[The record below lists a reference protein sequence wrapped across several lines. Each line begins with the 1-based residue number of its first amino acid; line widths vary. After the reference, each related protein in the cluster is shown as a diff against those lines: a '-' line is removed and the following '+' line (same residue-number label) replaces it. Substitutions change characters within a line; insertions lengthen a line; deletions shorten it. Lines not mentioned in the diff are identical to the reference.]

1 MWKCLVLVFC
11 IYVNL
16 VYADDVWRH
25 VNITQGQVRGR
36 MVPEGGVY
44 AFYNIPYATAPTG
57 SNRYKAPL
65 PPPVWLT
72 PLIAEDRKIICPQSW
87 PGSMNI
93 QEDCLVANVYVPD
106 TEETNLPVLV
116 NIHGGGYQT
125 GFGTLSEFNA
135 LVKTKKL
142 IVVTF
147 NYRLGVHGFL
157 CLGTEFAPGNAGL
170 KDMVA
175 LLRWVNTNI
184 ASFGGNP
191 DDVTLAACSAGSGA
205 VDFLTL
211 SSITKGLFKKAIMES
226 GVSIG
231 GVGAQINPIQ
241 NAKNFAQVLNFNN
254 VDDFNSLEEFYKSV
268 SFEQLVSRLDAI
280 VNNEGVTV
288 RFGPCVEK
296 DIGQERVVS
305 DVPMDIMKTG
315 NYAKIPLMFG
325 FTDMD
330 GALRLPV
337 FDAWKD
343 RMNEKFSD
351 FLPTELHF
359 DSEDIKEQ
367 VAEKVKNF
375 YFGDDSVG
383 DHSIVSFIN
392 YNTDVLFAYPMLKA
406 LSTRI
411 EALDDTIYLF
421 EYSFVDEDTPSF
433 PHTEVLGADHCFQY
447 IAVMD
452 EDVTNRTEEYKQIKQ
467 IVRDNWVN
475 FVLTGAPLSRDLVSQ
490 WPPASIQRSPYMSL
504 GRDIVLRDSSPIA
517 ERAAFWDEIFEEHYQ
532 GPIVDTDA
540 TPTPDNSATSLMI
553 SNVTMLVATY
563 LFLLLNRH

>member
-1 MWKCLVLVFC
+1 MFKNDCFFP
-11 IYVNL
+11 
-16 VYADDVWRH
+16 
-25 VNITQGQVRGR
+25 Q
-36 MVPEGGVY
+36 
-44 AFYNIPYATAPTG
+44 
-57 SNRYKAPL
+57 APL

-72 PLIAEDRKIICPQSW
+72 PFVAEDRKIICPQSW
-87 PGSMNI
+87 PEPMNI

-231 GVGAQINPIQ
+231 GVGAQIDPIQ
-241 NAKNFAQVLNFNN
+241 NAKDFAQVLNFNYDN
-254 VDDFNSLEEFYKSV
+254 DLNSLEEFYKTV

-330 GALRLPV
+330 GALRLSV

-359 DSEDIKEQ
+359 DSEEVKEQ
-367 VAEKVKNF
+367 VAENVKTF
-375 YFGDDSVG
+375 YFGDESVG
-383 DHSIVSFIN
+383 DHSIVPFIN

-433 PHTEVLGADHCFQY
+433 PHTDVLGADHCFQY

-475 FVLTGAPLSRDLVSQ
+475 FVLTG
-490 WPPASIQRSPYMSL
+490 
-504 GRDIVLRDSSPIA
+504 
-517 ERAAFWDEIFEEHYQ
+517 
-532 GPIVDTDA
+532 
-540 TPTPDNSATSLMI
+540 
-553 SNVTMLVATY
+553 
-563 LFLLLNRH
+563 